1 MLMLSLALLIGCE
14 AECQSDTRM
23 NGDYAVWSYVTAPTE
38 DLSGDNIADYPWPG
52 MFFNGW
58 SEWTLEYVSGQGT
71 VKLEIDDQPFTAE
84 FQRPPEDC
92 RDFTLDFEGTYLTGT
107 GSTHS
112 FQWSGELAYQGPHIS
127 GTWSYQ
133 DTWSDAAEDLSGSIV
148 VPEGEISL
156 TRGGSVEET
165 GN

>member
-1 MLMLSLALLIGCE
+1 MLMISLALLIGCE

-23 NGDYAVWSYVTAPTE
+23 NGDYAVWSYVTAPTDE
-38 DLSGDNIADYPWPG
+38 LSGENLTEYPWPG

-58 SEWTLEYVSGQGT
+58 SEWTLEFVSGQGS
-71 VKLEIDDQPFTAE
+71 VKLEIDDQPFTAD

-92 RDFTLDFEGTYLTGT
+92 RDFTLDFAGTYLTSA

-112 FQWSGELAYQGPHIS
+112 FLWTGEMAYQGPHIT
-127 GTWSYQ
+127 GVWSYQ
-133 DTWSDAAEDLSGSIV
+133 DTWANTALDQSGSVV

-156 TRGGSVEET
+156 TRGGAVEDT
-165 GN
+165 GG